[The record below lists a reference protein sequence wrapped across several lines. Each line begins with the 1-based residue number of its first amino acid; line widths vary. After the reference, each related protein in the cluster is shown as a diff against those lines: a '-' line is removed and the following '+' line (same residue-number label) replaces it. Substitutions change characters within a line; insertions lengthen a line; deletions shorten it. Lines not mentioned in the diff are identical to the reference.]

1 VALSS
6 DESLRAGREAF
17 ERHDWQAAYDIL
29 SEADRQGGL
38 PADGLHLL
46 AQAAWFAAQ
55 PDATVEAL
63 ERAHDAYL
71 KAGDRSSAAM
81 MAFRVAEQHGMRG
94 SMAPAGGWAARA
106 ERLIEDDPD
115 SPVHGW
121 LSWMRGLVSWVQGDI
136 PGAAAH
142 YDRALEVAAR
152 AQDRSLY
159 GMTLHDKGHALCIGG
174 KVREG
179 LALMDEAM
187 AEVVGGEMQPMAA
200 GYVYCGMI
208 SACSRLGDYARA
220 SDWTDATTRWCE
232 RHSITGFPGVCRI
245 HRAELLRIHGSWPQA
260 EEEARRAC
268 EELPQFNLFSGLGPA
283 FLEIAEVRRVMGDLT
298 GAEEAYGRA
307 HEHGASPQ
315 PGLSLV
321 RLAEGKIGAAA
332 AGVAQALAATAE
344 PLPRVGL
351 LAAQADIALAGGDL
365 ATASAAADELDSIVI
380 GYESTGHRAT
390 AARARGAVM
399 LAHGDAEG
407 ALPLLRRAREQWQAL
422 DAPYE
427 VAEAR
432 VLLGRAY
439 QAMGDVEAAVLELK
453 AARATFERLGAPLP
467 AEVTAELLAAL
478 APAAEAAE
486 RVRRAF
492 MFTDIEKS
500 TDLVSAIGDEA
511 WEDLLAWH
519 DQTLRQLFASH
530 RGEVVHH
537 TGDGFFVAF
546 ENATSAL
553 RAAVAVQRALAEHRR
568 SHGFAPRVRIGVH
581 CAEATR
587 RGRDYS
593 GGEVHKAARIAAA
606 ATGGEILA
614 SRETIDETPGGF
626 TTSEPREIVAK
637 GIPDPVRVLRVDWR
651 T

>member
-1 VALSS
+1 MEEA
-6 DESLRAGREAF
+6 LRAGREAF
-17 ERHDWQAAYDIL
+17 QRHDWQAAFDTL

-115 SPVHGW
+115 SPAHGW

-136 PGAAAH
+136 PDAAAH

-152 AQDRSLY
+152 TGDRSLY
-159 GMTLHDKGHALCIGG
+159 GMTLHDKGHALCLGG

-245 HRAELLRIHGSWPQA
+245 HRAELLRLHGSWPQA
-260 EEEARRAC
+260 EEQARRAC

-298 GAEEAYGRA
+298 GAEEAYARA
-307 HEHGASPQ
+307 HEYGASPQ

-321 RLAEGKIGAAA
+321 RLAEGKVGAAA
-332 AGVAQALAATAE
+332 AGVAQALAATGE
-344 PLPRVGL
+344 QLPRVKL

-365 ATASAAADELDSIVI
+365 ATASAAADELDSIVTE
-380 GYESTGHRAT
+380 YESPGHRAT

-422 DAPYE
+422 DAPFE
-427 VAEAR
+427 VAEVR
-432 VLLGRAY
+432 VLLAKAY

-453 AARATFERLGAPLP
+453 AARATFERLGASLS

-478 APAAEAAE
+478 TPAAEAAE

-519 DQTLRQLFASH
+519 DQTLRGLFASN
-530 RGEVVHH
+530 RGEVAHH

-546 ENATSAL
+546 EDATSAL

-568 SHGFAPRVRIGVH
+568 GHGFAPRVRIGVH
-581 CAEATR
+581 VAEATR

-593 GGEVHKAARIAAA
+593 GGEIHKAARIAAA

-614 SRETIDETPGGF
+614 SGETVEEADRGF

-637 GIPDPVRVLRVDWR
+637 GFPDPVPVLRVEWR
-651 T
+651 A